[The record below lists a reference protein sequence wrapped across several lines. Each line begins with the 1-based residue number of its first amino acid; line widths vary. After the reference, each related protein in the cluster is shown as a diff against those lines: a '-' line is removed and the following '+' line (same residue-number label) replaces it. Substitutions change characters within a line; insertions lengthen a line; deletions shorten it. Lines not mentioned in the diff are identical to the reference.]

1 MRSRRLQVIGLSFLV
16 LVPLAACGNDGP
28 DMGSATLPGEEA
40 AGATE
45 DSTFDEG
52 AAAAQLI
59 GTTAGDLAPSTTT
72 TTTTEPTS
80 TPTTGAADEPTMSA
94 AAEAAEIADVCGE
107 VFDYIV
113 RVQSADPTQLSP
125 EAAAALA
132 DITVD
137 LMSRIAEL
145 QGEVTQAGYDRLEEC
160 RTGLEQNT
168 I

>member
-1 MRSRRLQVIGLSFLV
+1 MSMRWQAASTSSAVIV
-16 LVPLAACGNDGP
+16 A
-28 DMGSATLPGEEA
+28 
-40 AGATE
+40 
-45 DSTFDEG
+45 
-52 AAAAQLI
+52 
-59 GTTAGDLAPSTTT
+59 STTT
-72 TTTTEPTS
+72 SSPVAGSMAMVVVVVDVVTVMS
-80 TPTTGAADEPTMSA
+80 SISA

-160 RTGLEQNT
+160 RAGLEENT